1 MSEIEAM
8 SAIDKA
14 VGALE
19 PDEQKRVLRWAIDKF
34 GDGEVAVG
42 GGKLG
47 GGGASFVGDGAGSV
61 EANGGLNRS
70 YGRIADLM
78 DAANP
83 TTIVQYVLV
92 ASYWFQVVMG
102 QESFTGQAVNGELK
116 DLGHPASNITDSF
129 NSLIKRKP
137 PAVRQVQKSGN
148 TKQARKLYRLTE
160 VGIRAVESMI
170 RGEANGD

>member
-1 MSEIEAM
+1 M

-14 VGALE
+14 LGALE
-19 PDEQKRVLRWAIDKF
+19 PDEQKRVLRWAVDKF
-34 GDGEVAVG
+34 GGGEVALG
-42 GGKLG
+42 GGKPGATALVTPG
-47 GGGASFVGDGAGSV
+47 GGSMDS
-61 EANGGLNRS
+61 NGGPDRS

-83 TTIVQYVLV
+83 NTVVEYVLV
-92 ASYWFQVVMG
+92 ASYWFQVVTS

-137 PAVRQVQKSGN
+137 PAVRQVQKSGSS
-148 TKQARKLYRLTE
+148 KQARKLYRLTE
-160 VGIRAVESMI
+160 VGIRTVESMI
-170 RGEANGD
+170 RSEANGD

>member
-19 PDEQKRVLRWAIDKF
+19 LDEQKRVLRWAVDKF
-34 GDGEVAVG
+34 GGGEVPLG

-47 GGGASFVGDGAGSV
+47 SPGIAGAGGGQVESNGSP
-61 EANGGLNRS
+61 NRS
-70 YGRIADLM
+70 YARIADLM

-83 TTIVQYVLV
+83 DTVVEHVLV
-92 ASYWFQVVMG
+92 ASYWFQVVNG
-102 QESFTGQAVNGELK
+102 DETFTGQAVNGELK

-137 PAVRQVQKSGN
+137 PAVRQVQKSG
-148 TKQARKLYRLTE
+148 TSKQARKLYRLTE
-160 VGIRAVESMI
+160 VGIRTVERMI
-170 RGEANGD
+170 RGEVNGE

>member
-8 SAIDKA
+8 GGIDKA
-14 VGALE
+14 LGALE
-19 PDEQKRVLRWAIDKF
+19 PDEQRRVLRWAVDKY
-34 GDGEVAVG
+34 GGGEVPAG
-42 GGKLG
+42 GRVPAPGF
-47 GGGASFVGDGAGSV
+47 GGAGLGETDGAIGP
-61 EANGGLNRS
+61 S
-70 YGRIADLM
+70 YARIVDLM

-83 TTIVQYVLV
+83 GTVVEHVLV
-92 ASYWFQVVMG
+92 ASYWFQVVNG

-129 NSLIKRKP
+129 SSLMHRKP

-160 VGIRAVESMI
+160 VGIRTVESMI
-170 RGEANGD
+170 REEANGD